1 MPHYLMCCN
10 YTSAQIRALT
20 ESPQDREAA
29 ARQVVEGFGG
39 RLKGFFFAFGAYD
52 VVLVAEFPDNES
64 AAACSM
70 RVSGGGGFSRFE
82 THPLMTAQEAL
93 RAMEKAKGAA
103 VAYRPPA
110 G

>member
-10 YTSAQIRALT
+10 YTDTQIRALT
-20 ESPQDREAA
+20 ENPQDREAA

-39 RLKGFFFAFGAYD
+39 HVKDFFFAFGEYD
-52 VVLVAEFPDNES
+52 VVLVTEFPDNES

-70 RVSGGGGFSRFE
+70 RVSSSGGFSRFE

-93 RAMEKAKGAA
+93 RAMQKVKSAA
-103 VAYRPPA
+103 VAYKPPA